1 MPSDLQVIYWD
12 ASAIL
17 STLFNDSHSERAI
30 AWAEIEGVH
39 FISTLAYSEVCAV
52 IARMK
57 KDRILSDPLVS
68 VSYEMLEQGP
78 WRRLTASPEWETQK
92 SLSEKWS
99 LRGAD
104 LWHLATAK
112 RLQTEI
118 PELTLATFDIR
129 LQKAAQ
135 GEGFGTERLLG
146 QP

>member
-1 MPSDLQVIYWD
+1 MPNDLQVIYWD

-17 STLFNDSHSERAI
+17 STLFKDINSERAT
-30 AWAEIEGVH
+30 AWAEIEGIH
-39 FISTLAYSEVCAV
+39 FISTLAYSEICAV

-92 SLSEKWS
+92 NLSEKWS

-112 RLQTEI
+112 SLQTEI
-118 PELTLATFDIR
+118 PELTLATFDAR
-129 LQKAAQ
+129 LEKAAQ
-135 GEGFGTERLLG
+135 GEGFGLTV
-146 QP
+146 

>member
-1 MPSDLQVIYWD
+1 MPNDLQVIYWD

-17 STLFNDSHSERAI
+17 STLFKDSHSERAT

-92 SLSEKWS
+92 NLSEKWS

-104 LWHLATAK
+104 LWHLVMAK
-112 RLQTEI
+112 SLQTEI
-118 PELTLATFDIR
+118 PELTLATFDTR
-129 LQKAAQ
+129 LEKAAQ
-135 GEGFGTERLLG
+135 GEGFGLTV
-146 QP
+146 

>member
-1 MPSDLQVIYWD
+1 MPNDLQVIYWD

-17 STLFNDSHSERAI
+17 STLFKDSHSERST

-52 IARMK
+52 IAQMK

-78 WRRLTASPEWETQK
+78 WRRLTASPEWK
-92 SLSEKWS
+92 NSKNLSEKWS

-112 RLQTEI
+112 SLQTEI
-118 PELTLATFDIR
+118 PELTLATFDAR
-129 LQKAAQ
+129 LEKAAQ
-135 GEGFGTERLLG
+135 GEGFGLTV
-146 QP
+146 

>member
-1 MPSDLQVIYWD
+1 MPNDLQVIYWD

-17 STLFNDSHSERAI
+17 STLFKDSYTERAA

-104 LWHLATAK
+104 LWHLSTSK
-112 RLQTEI
+112 RLQSEI
-118 PELTLATFDIR
+118 PELILVTFDIR
-129 LQKAAQ
+129 LEKAAQ
-135 GEGFGTERLLG
+135 GEGLGTEKLLG